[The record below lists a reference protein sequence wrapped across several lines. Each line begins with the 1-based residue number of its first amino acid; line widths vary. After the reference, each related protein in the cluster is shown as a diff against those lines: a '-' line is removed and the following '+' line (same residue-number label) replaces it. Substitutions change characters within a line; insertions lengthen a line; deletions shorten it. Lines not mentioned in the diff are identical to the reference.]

1 MTQNKPKNL
10 IVIGG
15 GHSISKG
22 ASMGLWDRIKGCF
35 TIGCNYNY
43 YHFPYATFY
52 SWVDNDFYKKE
63 RENLAKLPLLIGC
76 QHPEVEKI
84 KLPNTITLPATSKY
98 DPTLKTGVFKKVLVG
113 LFALSIGC
121 YLMRDIKDGKIFT
134 LGFDFGE
141 ARNCNKSLRQ
151 RGQKLSPQIIKD
163 NQNRPC
169 THYYQGEINHRGIG
183 KTSFYSN
190 KDHQKNIFQPYIDKQ
205 SVPIYNVSL
214 NSKINQFPK
223 ITYEQFFEMLDN
235 MIYNQDNLRNYI
247 CSKINNLKCEK

>member
-1 MTQNKPKNL
+1 MTQIKPKNL
-10 IVIGG
+10 IIIGG
-15 GHSISKG
+15 GSSIRKG
-22 ASMGLWDRIKGCF
+22 LSMMLWDRIKGCF
-35 TIGCNYNY
+35 TIGLNYNY
-43 YHFPYATFY
+43 RHFPHATFY

-98 DPTLKTGVFKKVLVG
+98 DPTLKTGVFKKALVG

-121 YLMRDIKDGKIFT
+121 YLMRDIENSAIYC

-141 ARNCNKSLRQ
+141 ARNYNLPFKQRNKQ
-151 RGQKLSPQIIKD
+151 LSPQIIKD
-163 NQNRPC
+163 EKGKPC

-183 KTSFYSN
+183 KTSFYSDI
-190 KDHQKNIFQPYIDKQ
+190 KKQKEIFQPYIDKQ
-205 SVPIYNVSL
+205 SVHIYNVSP

-223 ITYEQFFEMLDN
+223 ITYEQFFEMLDKST
-235 MIYNQDNLRNYI
+235 YNQEELRQWAKKELK
-247 CSKINNLKCEK
+247 KI